1 MKQPTNELRSTLR
14 ACRMA
19 IIAIAFA
26 SALVNVLYLTGAIY
40 MMEVYDRVLASR
52 SVPTLIGLSILALG
66 LFAFQGILDILRGRL
81 LIRTGRSI
89 GDQLGLRVYHTIGR
103 LTITTRTASDG
114 LQPLRDIDQI
124 RNFLAGAGP
133 LALLDL
139 PWIIFYIGACFLLH
153 FSIGITALVG
163 ASVLISLTLI
173 AEALTRTLTIDA
185 TTFGGKRNALAE
197 ASRRNAEVLH
207 AMGFAPRFGRLWEV
221 VNQKFLDCQQRVT
234 DVTGGLGALSK
245 VTRLALQSCILGVGA
260 YLVIHQQA
268 TAGIIIAGS
277 IISAR
282 ALAPV
287 DLAIANWRGL
297 CCISA
302 ELGAHYGNAKTHPNF
317 GRPNGTPEA
326 RTKFGGRGFKF
337 SATGRTNCRRAG
349 RHISAGEGK
358 RSRNYRTERRRQVKS
373 CARAGRRVDT
383 GAR

>member
-81 LIRTGRSI
+81 LIRTGRWI

-153 FSIGITALVG
+153 FWIGITALVG

-185 TTFGGKRNALAE
+185 TTFGGE
-197 ASRRNAEVLH
+197 A
-207 AMGFAPRFGRLWEV
+207 
-221 VNQKFLDCQQRVT
+221 
-234 DVTGGLGALSK
+234 
-245 VTRLALQSCILGVGA
+245 
-260 YLVIHQQA
+260 
-268 TAGIIIAGS
+268 
-277 IISAR
+277 
-282 ALAPV
+282 
-287 DLAIANWRGL
+287 
-297 CCISA
+297 
-302 ELGAHYGNAKTHPNF
+302 
-317 GRPNGTPEA
+317 
-326 RTKFGGRGFKF
+326 
-337 SATGRTNCRRAG
+337 
-349 RHISAGEGK
+349 
-358 RSRNYRTERRRQVKS
+358 
-373 CARAGRRVDT
+373 
-383 GAR
+383 